1 MYLTTNKCDG
11 QGDCIRN
18 CPSEAIRFVDNKAF
32 SCMCCGAC
40 FEACP
45 IGQNVMVVVFAS
57 SLAL

>member
-18 CPSEAIRFVDNKAF
+18 CPSEAIRFVDNKRINTVD
-32 SCMCCGAC
+32 MWL
-40 FEACP
+40 

>member
-18 CPSEAIRFVDNKAF
+18 CPSEAIRFVDNK
-32 SCMCCGAC
+32 MWL
-40 FEACP
+40 

>member
-45 IGQNVMVVVFAS
+45 AFILMMV
-57 SLAL
+57 